1 MVKVTVNYNKLFEF
15 VPQSNPK
22 PNYEV
27 LIEESDLH
35 DFIGSLDL
43 KGVETINI
51 SFKPENG
58 EA

>member
-1 MVKVTVNYNKLFEF
+1 MLRVTVNYNKLFEF

-22 PNYEV
+22 TNYEV

-43 KGVETINI
+43 TGVETINI
-51 SFKPENG
+51 YKYN
-58 EA
+58 

>member
-27 LIEESDLH
+27 LIKESDLH
-35 DFIGSLDL
+35 DFIKSLDL
-43 KGVETINI
+43 KDVEIINI